1 MKLKAIEFIQS
12 RMEKYKIDKE
22 GRDKDTI
29 SKILQEIDVVLAREL
44 KKMIDDLFHQTW
56 QCVVGKN
63 FGS

>member
-1 MKLKAIEFIQS
+1 
-12 RMEKYKIDKE
+12 MEKYKIDKE

-44 KKMIDDLFHQTW
+44 KKMFDDLFHQTW

>member
-22 GRDKDTI
+22 SRDKDTI

-44 KKMIDDLFHQTW
+44 KKMFDDLFHQTW